1 MSNYKRFIM
10 YLFQYENGSK
20 QANCGF
26 AKVECRQ
33 NKGRMQ
39 LHINE
44 DICREDVCHVY
55 FFVKGEQELPCIL
68 LGELAAETVDAGFVF
83 DCKRT
88 GGSIYGFE
96 EIRGLVIPLA
106 DGKMIASQWDDEE
119 YDWGQLKYEPTSNE
133 IPSEEA
139 GKLEKMVH
147 TANGKADSEESL
159 KHEDMITE
167 AQEQQ
172 ERFTGNQVR
181 TEKIV
186 SAGHLSENKSQGVT
200 GQRNSVAPSSGFAEN
215 NIQATEQDISMNKK
229 TECGEKQQNESDLK
243 MQSMSGAAT
252 RRMTYPL
259 LDDDAPT
266 DRQRGRR
273 NSGSAGQTNCQKKAF
288 ENAGAYKEKE
298 TTDGGMT
305 YEPPT
310 KKKEQA
316 ENTTNISETVQH
328 FKSIYP
334 RVYPFAG
341 DKSVWGMQI
350 QLKDLKYLPQEYQM
364 LGNNSFLLHG
374 FFTYGTLL
382 LGYMEDTQQWFLGV
396 PGIYQNQERV
406 MAALFGFPE
415 FRTRQECVQKTGEF
429 GYWYRFLM

>member
-1 MSNYKRFIM
+1 M

-20 QANCGF
+20 EANCGF

-44 DICREDVCHVY
+44 EIRREDVCRVY
-55 FFVKGEQELPCIL
+55 FFVKGEQELPCIF

-106 DGKMIASQWDDEE
+106 AGKLIASQWDDEA
-119 YDWGQLKYEPTSNE
+119 YDWGELKYEPSSNE
-133 IPSEEA
+133 ISSEEA
-139 GKLEKMVH
+139 GTLEEMVY
-147 TANGKADSEESL
+147 TANGKADSEERR
-159 KHEDMITE
+159 KTGNIITE
-167 AQEQQ
+167 AEEQR
-172 ERFTGNQVR
+172 ER
-181 TEKIV
+181 
-186 SAGHLSENKSQGVT
+186 
-200 GQRNSVAPSSGFAEN
+200 FAEN
-215 NIQATEQDISMNKK
+215 NIQATEQGTVINETRDY
-229 TECGEKQQNESDLK
+229 EEKQPNESDLK
-243 MQSMSGAAT
+243 MQSMYGAAAH
-252 RRMTYPL
+252 RMVYPL

-266 DRQRGRR
+266 DRQRGGR
-273 NSGSAGQTNCQKKAF
+273 NSGS
-288 ENAGAYKEKE
+288 
-298 TTDGGMT
+298 
-305 YEPPT
+305 
-310 KKKEQA
+310 
-316 ENTTNISETVQH
+316 ISTAAQNLG
-328 FKSIYP
+328 SIYP

-350 QLKDLKYLPQEYQM
+350 QMKDLKALPPDYQM
-364 LGNNSFLLHG
+364 VGTNSFLLHG

-406 MAALFGFPE
+406 MAALFGFSE
-415 FRTRQECVQKTGEF
+415 FRTCQECVQKTGEF
-429 GYWYRFLM
+429 GYWYRFLF

>member
-20 QANCGF
+20 EANCGF

-44 DICREDVCHVY
+44 EIRREDVCRVY
-55 FFVKGEQELPCIL
+55 FFVKGEQELPCIF

-96 EIRGLVIPLA
+96 EIRGLVIPLP
-106 DGKMIASQWDDEE
+106 DGRLIASQWDDEA
-119 YDWGQLKYEPTSNE
+119 YDWGQLKYEPSSNE
-133 IPSEEA
+133 TLSEE
-139 GKLEKMVH
+139 GGQSEERVH
-147 TANGKADSEESL
+147 TENGKADTEERR
-159 KHEDMITE
+159 KTGNIITE
-167 AQEQQ
+167 AEEQR
-172 ERFTGNQVR
+172 ER
-181 TEKIV
+181 
-186 SAGHLSENKSQGVT
+186 
-200 GQRNSVAPSSGFAEN
+200 FAEN
-215 NIQATEQDISMNKK
+215 NIQATEQDILMHEK
-229 TECGEKQQNESDLK
+229 TNRVEKQQNESDLE
-243 MQSMSGAAT
+243 MQSMSCAAT

-273 NSGSAGQTNCQKKAF
+273 NNGSILTTAQHL
-288 ENAGAYKEKE
+288 EN
-298 TTDGGMT
+298 
-305 YEPPT
+305 
-310 KKKEQA
+310 
-316 ENTTNISETVQH
+316 
-328 FKSIYP
+328 IYP
-334 RVYPFAG
+334 KVYPFAG
-341 DKSVWGMQI
+341 DKNVWGMQI
-350 QLKDLKYLPQEYQM
+350 QLKDLKYLPPEYQM

-374 FFTYGTLL
+374 FLTYGTLL

-406 MAALFGFPE
+406 MAALFGFTE
-415 FRTRQECVQKTGEF
+415 FRTCQECVQKTGEF

>member
-20 QANCGF
+20 EANCGF

-44 DICREDVCHVY
+44 EIRREDVCRVY
-55 FFVKGEQELPCIL
+55 FFVKGEQELPCIF
-68 LGELAAETVDAGFVF
+68 LGELATETVDAGFVF

-106 DGKMIASQWDDEE
+106 AGKLIASQWDDEA
-119 YDWGQLKYEPTSNE
+119 YDWGELKYEPSSNE
-133 IPSEEA
+133 ISSEEA
-139 GKLEKMVH
+139 GKLEEMVY
-147 TANGKADSEESL
+147 TANGKADSEERR
-159 KHEDMITE
+159 KTGNIITE
-167 AQEQQ
+167 AEEQR
-172 ERFTGNQVR
+172 ER
-181 TEKIV
+181 
-186 SAGHLSENKSQGVT
+186 
-200 GQRNSVAPSSGFAEN
+200 FAEN
-215 NIQATEQDISMNKK
+215 DIQATEQGTVINETRDY
-229 TECGEKQQNESDLK
+229 EEKQPNESDLK
-243 MQSMSGAAT
+243 MQSMYGAAAH
-252 RRMTYPL
+252 RMVYPL

-266 DRQRGRR
+266 DRQRGGR
-273 NSGSAGQTNCQKKAF
+273 NSGS
-288 ENAGAYKEKE
+288 
-298 TTDGGMT
+298 
-305 YEPPT
+305 
-310 KKKEQA
+310 
-316 ENTTNISETVQH
+316 ISAAAQNLG
-328 FKSIYP
+328 SIYP

-350 QLKDLKYLPQEYQM
+350 QMKDLKALPPDYQM
-364 LGNNSFLLHG
+364 VGTNSFLLHG

-406 MAALFGFPE
+406 MAALFGFLE
-415 FRTRQECVQKTGEF
+415 FRTCQECVQKTGEF
-429 GYWYRFLM
+429 GYWYRFLF

>member
-20 QANCGF
+20 QVNCGF

-44 DICREDVCHVY
+44 TIRREDVCHVY

-68 LGELAAETVDAGFVF
+68 LGELAAETVDAGFAF

-88 GGSIYGFE
+88 GGSVYGFE

-119 YDWGQLKYEPTSNE
+119 YDWGQLKYEPASNE
-133 IPSEEA
+133 TPSKET
-139 GKLEKMVH
+139 GKLEEMVH

-159 KHEDMITE
+159 KHENTITE

-172 ERFTGNQVR
+172 ERFARNQVR
-181 TEKIV
+181 TV
-186 SAGHLSENKSQGVT
+186 SSGHLSKNKSQGVT
-200 GQRNSVAPSSGFAEN
+200 GQKNSLPPSSAFAES
-215 NIQATEQDISMNKK
+215 NIQAPEQDAVINKNK
-229 TECGEKQQNESDLK
+229 TGDYEEKQPAESDLK

-252 RRMTYPL
+252 CRMTYPL

-273 NSGSAGQTNCQKKAF
+273 NNG
-288 ENAGAYKEKE
+288 
-298 TTDGGMT
+298 
-305 YEPPT
+305 
-310 KKKEQA
+310 
-316 ENTTNISETVQH
+316 NISDAAQH
-328 FKSIYP
+328 FEGIYP

-350 QLKDLKYLPQEYQM
+350 QLKDLKYLPQEYQI

-406 MAALFGFPE
+406 MATLFGFTE

-429 GYWYRFLM
+429 GYWYRFLI

>member
-20 QANCGF
+20 EANCGF

-44 DICREDVCHVY
+44 EIRREDVCRVY
-55 FFVKGEQELPCIL
+55 FFVKGEQELPCIF

-106 DGKMIASQWDDEE
+106 AGKLIASQWDDEA
-119 YDWGQLKYEPTSNE
+119 YDWGELKYEPSSNE
-133 IPSEEA
+133 ISSEEA
-139 GKLEKMVH
+139 GKLEEMVY
-147 TANGKADSEESL
+147 TANGKADSEESR
-159 KHEDMITE
+159 KTGNIITE
-167 AQEQQ
+167 AEEQR
-172 ERFTGNQVR
+172 ERFV
-181 TEKIV
+181 
-186 SAGHLSENKSQGVT
+186 
-200 GQRNSVAPSSGFAEN
+200 EN
-215 NIQATEQDISMNKK
+215 NIQATEQGTVINETRDY
-229 TECGEKQQNESDLK
+229 EEKQPNESDLK
-243 MQSMSGAAT
+243 MQSMYGAAAH
-252 RRMTYPL
+252 RMFYPL

-266 DRQRGRR
+266 DRQRGGR
-273 NSGSAGQTNCQKKAF
+273 NSGS
-288 ENAGAYKEKE
+288 
-298 TTDGGMT
+298 
-305 YEPPT
+305 
-310 KKKEQA
+310 
-316 ENTTNISETVQH
+316 ISTAAQNLG
-328 FKSIYP
+328 SIYP

-350 QLKDLKYLPQEYQM
+350 QMKDLKALPPDYQM
-364 LGNNSFLLHG
+364 VGTNSFLLHG

-406 MAALFGFPE
+406 MAALFGFLE
-415 FRTRQECVQKTGEF
+415 FRTCQECVQKTGEF
-429 GYWYRFLM
+429 GYWYRFLF

>member
-20 QANCGF
+20 EANCGS

-44 DICREDVCHVY
+44 EIRREDVCRVY
-55 FFVKGEQELPCIL
+55 FFVKGEQELPCIF

-106 DGKMIASQWDDEE
+106 AGKLIASQWDDEA
-119 YDWGQLKYEPTSNE
+119 YDWGELKYEPSSNE
-133 IPSEEA
+133 ISSEEA
-139 GKLEKMVH
+139 GKLEEMVY
-147 TANGKADSEESL
+147 TANGKADSEERR
-159 KHEDMITE
+159 KTGNIITE
-167 AQEQQ
+167 AEEQR
-172 ERFTGNQVR
+172 ER
-181 TEKIV
+181 
-186 SAGHLSENKSQGVT
+186 
-200 GQRNSVAPSSGFAEN
+200 FAEN
-215 NIQATEQDISMNKK
+215 NIQATEQGTVINETRDY
-229 TECGEKQQNESDLK
+229 EEKQPNESDLK
-243 MQSMSGAAT
+243 MQSMYGAAAH
-252 RRMTYPL
+252 RMVYPL

-266 DRQRGRR
+266 DRQRGGR
-273 NSGSAGQTNCQKKAF
+273 NSGS
-288 ENAGAYKEKE
+288 
-298 TTDGGMT
+298 
-305 YEPPT
+305 
-310 KKKEQA
+310 
-316 ENTTNISETVQH
+316 ISTAAQNLG
-328 FKSIYP
+328 SIYP

-350 QLKDLKYLPQEYQM
+350 QMKDLKALPPDYQM
-364 LGNNSFLLHG
+364 IGTNSFLLHG

-406 MAALFGFPE
+406 MAALFGFSE
-415 FRTRQECVQKTGEF
+415 FRTCQECVQKTGEF
-429 GYWYRFLM
+429 GYWYRFLF

>member
-20 QANCGF
+20 EANCGF

-44 DICREDVCHVY
+44 EIRREDVCRVY
-55 FFVKGEQELPCIL
+55 FFVKGEQELPCIF

-106 DGKMIASQWDDEE
+106 AGKLIASQWDDEA
-119 YDWGQLKYEPTSNE
+119 YDWGELKYEPSSNE
-133 IPSEEA
+133 ISSEEA
-139 GKLEKMVH
+139 GKLEEMVY
-147 TANGKADSEESL
+147 TANGKADSEERR
-159 KHEDMITE
+159 KTGNIITE
-167 AQEQQ
+167 AEEQRG
-172 ERFTGNQVR
+172 RFV
-181 TEKIV
+181 
-186 SAGHLSENKSQGVT
+186 
-200 GQRNSVAPSSGFAEN
+200 EN
-215 NIQATEQDISMNKK
+215 NIQATEQGTVINETRDY
-229 TECGEKQQNESDLK
+229 EEKQPNESDLK
-243 MQSMSGAAT
+243 MQSMYGAAAH
-252 RRMTYPL
+252 RMVYPL
-259 LDDDAPT
+259 LDDDATT
-266 DRQRGRR
+266 DRQRGGR
-273 NSGSAGQTNCQKKAF
+273 NSRS
-288 ENAGAYKEKE
+288 
-298 TTDGGMT
+298 
-305 YEPPT
+305 
-310 KKKEQA
+310 
-316 ENTTNISETVQH
+316 ISTAAQNLG
-328 FKSIYP
+328 SIYP

-350 QLKDLKYLPQEYQM
+350 QMKDLKALPPDYQM
-364 LGNNSFLLHG
+364 VGTNSFLLHG

-406 MAALFGFPE
+406 MAALFGFSE
-415 FRTRQECVQKTGEF
+415 FRTCQECVQKTGEF
-429 GYWYRFLM
+429 GYWYRFLF